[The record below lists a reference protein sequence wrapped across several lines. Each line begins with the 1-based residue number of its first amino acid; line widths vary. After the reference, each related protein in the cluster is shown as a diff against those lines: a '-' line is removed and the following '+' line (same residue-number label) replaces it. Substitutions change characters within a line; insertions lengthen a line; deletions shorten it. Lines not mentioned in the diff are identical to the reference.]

1 MGKRAIKTNL
11 AVERIACNS
20 IFSKKILMLLQKWG
34 LITRGP
40 NLGYKT
46 TREKIILGILLHV
59 GEPGEPIS

>member
-1 MGKRAIKTNL
+1 MGKRAIKKNL
-11 AVERIACNS
+11 AVQCIGCNS

-34 LITRGP
+34 LITRGR

-46 TREKIILGILLHV
+46 NREKNNLGILLHV

>member
-1 MGKRAIKTNL
+1 MGKRAMKTNL
-11 AVERIACNS
+11 AVQCMACNS
-20 IFSKKILMLLQKWG
+20 IFSKTNLMLLQKWG

-46 TREKIILGILLHV
+46 TQEKKILGILLHV